1 MQVPDGKIWLPIVAG
16 VFIAIASWSLMN
28 SIDAKMKVAVL
39 EAQYCSIEKKLDH
52 LTDLFEAKMGMK

>member
-1 MQVPDGKIWLPIVAG
+1 MQVPDGKIWFPIIAG

-39 EAQYCSIEKKLDH
+39 EAQYSSIEKKLDH
-52 LTDLFEAKMGMK
+52 LVELFDARMELK